1 MMIHSV
7 IKRIQRHFRRTDRY
21 YKIDGFMLDM
31 GDNHLLSLYQE
42 DCRLYSHFIPYLA
55 ELANEI
61 RGEQGAIIDL
71 GANGGDTVAAM
82 IRNTTGKVLCIEP
95 ADEYYKLLKK
105 NVETMQITSRVGTV
119 QAFISNQKKNYQ
131 VVVSGGGQVSNK
143 NIWNL
148 RYRLFH
154 YQSCL
159 ISVTSL

>member
-1 MMIHSV
+1 
-7 IKRIQRHFRRTDRY
+7 
-21 YKIDGFMLDM
+21 
-31 GDNHLLSLYQE
+31 
-42 DCRLYSHFIPYLA
+42 
-55 ELANEI
+55 
-61 RGEQGAIIDL
+61 
-71 GANGGDTVAAM
+71 M
-82 IRNTTGKVLCIEP
+82 IRHTTGKVLCIEP

-131 VVVSGGGQVSNK
+131 VIVSGGGGQVSNK

-148 RYRLFH
+148 RYRPFH